1 MKLSAWMTLACVP
14 FLAGVSCQTLPVVT
28 DPCDVLVVIPDA
40 PAHVNALLVR
50 DARPTAEGLA
60 KNKGRVERYRC
71 VDRTKSKR

>member
-1 MKLSAWMTLACVP
+1 MKLSALMTLACVP
-14 FLAGVSCQTLPVVT
+14 FLAGAACQSRPAVT

-60 KNKGRVERYRC
+60 KNKGRV
-71 VDRTKSKR
+71 TKYNCKT